1 MDQNVTLDLLV
12 DLIASELRVD
22 RSALT
27 PESGPSSIHSWD
39 SMANTL
45 IFLAIE
51 SHFNCV
57 SLSFDEF
64 LACKNISDLYRMLL
78 GKIQ

>member
-1 MDQNVTLDLLV
+1 MDQNLTLDLLV

-22 RSALT
+22 RSGLS

-51 SHFNCV
+51 SRFNCV
-57 SLSFDEF
+57 SISFDEF
-64 LACKNISDLYRMLL
+64 LACENISDLYRMLRDKL
-78 GKIQ
+78 Q